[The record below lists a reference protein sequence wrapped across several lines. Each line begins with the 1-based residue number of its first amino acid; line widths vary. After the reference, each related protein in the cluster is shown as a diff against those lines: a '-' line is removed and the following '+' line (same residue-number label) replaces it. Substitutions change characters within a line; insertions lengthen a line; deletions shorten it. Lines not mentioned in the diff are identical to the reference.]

1 MAVIRYVHHNPIKAK
16 MVESPEHYM
25 WSSYQWY
32 MDPDEAEG
40 KLVDAQYIEI
50 IEDHFFN
57 YSCYYGNI

>member
-1 MAVIRYVHHNPIKAK
+1 
-16 MVESPEHYM
+16 M